1 MPCADVLRQRLPH
14 RAVALLPHLRQHFFL
29 MRRRS
34 VWDVAG
40 IVPLPCGRKLR
51 PDGAAAGGPAGPAAL
66 PLSRIALAAAGQR
79 HPLLRGALCRTPARR
94 PPAFPEA
101 WEALSVDT
109 DALKGLQALP
119 DAPLSPLLRRIE
131 PQWLRDY
138 DVAAR
143 SAARHS
149 SSQAAAC
156 TSPLLATTLPAETI
170 GVPRKAGSAVRPA
183 SSTSSQPAAM
193 SQGLSQSS

>member
-1 MPCADVLRQRLPH
+1 MPYADSALPMPMPDALEVVDGRNRPLLVMPCADVLRQRLLH

-40 IVPLPCGRKLR
+40 IVPLP
-51 PDGAAAGGPAGPAAL
+51 AGESCAL
-66 PLSRIALAAAGQR
+66 TAQQLLEQSGLPPCPLSRIALLPPDADFPCFVELFAARLHAEPR
-79 HPLLRGALCRTPARR
+79 FPA
-94 PPAFPEA
+94 A
-101 WEALSVDT
+101 WEALSVDA
-109 DALKGLQALP
+109 DALTGLQALP

-138 DVAAR
+138 GMAAR
-143 SAARHS
+143 SAPRRS

-156 TSPLLATTLPAETI
+156 TRPLLATT
-170 GVPRKAGSAVRPA
+170 
-183 SSTSSQPAAM
+183 SSPKR
-193 SQGLSQSS
+193 

>member
-1 MPCADVLRQRLPH
+1 MPMPDALEVVDGRNRPLLVMPCADVLRQRLLH

-40 IVPLPCGRKLR
+40 IVPLP
-51 PDGAAAGGPAGPAAL
+51 AGESCAL
-66 PLSRIALAAAGQR
+66 TAQQLLEQSGLPPCPLSRIALLPPDADFPCFVELFAARLHAEPR
-79 HPLLRGALCRTPARR
+79 FPA
-94 PPAFPEA
+94 A
-101 WEALSVDT
+101 WEALSVDA
-109 DALKGLQALP
+109 DALTGLQALP

-138 DVAAR
+138 GMAAR
-143 SAARHS
+143 SAPRRS

-156 TSPLLATTLPAETI
+156 TRPLLATT
-170 GVPRKAGSAVRPA
+170 
-183 SSTSSQPAAM
+183 SSPKR
-193 SQGLSQSS
+193 

>member
-1 MPCADVLRQRLPH
+1 MMSFMPYVESAPDMPLPDALEVVDARNKPLLVMPCADVLRQRLPH

-40 IVPLPCGRKLR
+40 IVPLP
-51 PDGAAAGGPAGPAAL
+51 AGESCAL
-66 PLSRIALAAAGQR
+66 TAQQLVDRLGLPPCRLSRIALLPPDRDTPCFVELFAARLHAAPR
-79 HPLLRGALCRTPARR
+79 
-94 PPAFPEA
+94 FPEA

-156 TSPLLATTLPAETI
+156 TSPLLATTSP
-170 GVPRKAGSAVRPA
+170 PKR
-183 SSTSSQPAAM
+183 
-193 SQGLSQSS
+193 

>member
-1 MPCADVLRQRLPH
+1 MLSMPYADSALPMPMPDALEVVDGRNRPLLVMPCADVLRQRLLH

-40 IVPLPCGRKLR
+40 IVPLP
-51 PDGAAAGGPAGPAAL
+51 AGESCAL
-66 PLSRIALAAAGQR
+66 TAQQLLEQSGLPPCPLSRIALLPPDADFPCFVELFAARLHAEPR
-79 HPLLRGALCRTPARR
+79 FPA
-94 PPAFPEA
+94 A
-101 WEALSVDT
+101 WEALSVDA
-109 DALKGLQALP
+109 DALTGLQALP

-138 DVAAR
+138 GMAAR
-143 SAARHS
+143 SAPRRS

-156 TSPLLATTLPAETI
+156 TRPLLATT
-170 GVPRKAGSAVRPA
+170 
-183 SSTSSQPAAM
+183 SSPKR
-193 SQGLSQSS
+193 

>member
-1 MPCADVLRQRLPH
+1 MLSMPYADSALPMPMPDALEVVDGRNRPLLVMPCADVLRQRLLH

-40 IVPLPCGRKLR
+40 IVPLSAGESCALTAQQLLEQSGLPPC
-51 PDGAAAGGPAGPAAL
+51 
-66 PLSRIALAAAGQR
+66 PLSRIALLPPDADFPCFVELFAARLHAEPR
-79 HPLLRGALCRTPARR
+79 FPA
-94 PPAFPEA
+94 A
-101 WEALSVDT
+101 WEALSVDA
-109 DALKGLQALP
+109 DALTGLQALP

-138 DVAAR
+138 GMAAR
-143 SAARHS
+143 SAPRRS

-156 TSPLLATTLPAETI
+156 TRPLLATT
-170 GVPRKAGSAVRPA
+170 
-183 SSTSSQPAAM
+183 SSPKR
-193 SQGLSQSS
+193 